1 MQLDCRNYS
10 AASGGVAEAVRGGC
24 VWYAT
29 RPLAQFLLER
39 IAQNPDMSVLELGAG
54 TGVVGLFVAQATTGQ
69 VVLTDGTPA
78 VLKLLELNVAINK
91 LRNASVKSLKWGELL
106 STPTVV
112 PTSPLKRKRE
122 DSTQAAAAAED
133 VQFDMVVA
141 SDCLYQEEDA
151 SALWESAAGHL
162 SDQEGAVFILAH
174 QERRMV
180 VMNQGIVSE
189 EETDSVLSAFVQLGS
204 KRGFEVEEPCFTKVG
219 ELEDPVRILVFTR
232 R

>member
-1 MQLDCRNYS
+1 M
-10 AASGGVAEAVRGGC
+10 
-24 VWYAT
+24 WYAT

-91 LRNASVKSLKWGELL
+91 LRNASVKSLKWGDLL